1 MQTVGFTLENTSKE
15 RCTQIHQ
22 CDLQRIEDK
31 LDLILDKLNGMNGIK
46 DFGISVLAN
55 VFGNRIDGNKR

>member
-1 MQTVGFTLENTSKE
+1 MVGFKLENTSSIK
-15 RCTQIHQ
+15 CTQIRQ

-31 LDLILDKLNGMNGIK
+31 LDLILERLNGMNGIK

-55 VFGNRIDGNKR
+55 IVGNRIDGNKR